1 MIPYAVDASFD
12 RRPVVNWMI
21 VVGII
26 LVFILQVMTSEEQAS
41 KRPTFTGRLNEL
53 KLYEERTSAEQV
65 VEDEVVTGPM
75 ARFALDGWG
84 PLGLFG
90 HNWLHANVIHLIAN
104 LLFLWAFGNAVCAR
118 IGNKPYLGVY
128 LGFCLLGGI
137 IHLLVGLLVDVGPAF
152 GAGVALSGIVGMYLV
167 FFPENT
173 ISCFF
178 LVPHPV
184 TFDIAGCFFIVV
196 WLIVDILVALFHV
209 PSVTYPAH
217 VLGFGGGVGLA
228 VLMLKKKWV
237 VMEKDEKSLLGVLK
251 RAEQEVP
258 TEEEGESKDTRAA
271 EKAPEKPSTTE
282 KAAPEKAVMEAKMP
296 KDEFIRFYCQCGKR
310 IKVPKEHAGA
320 MGLCPRCKRQV
331 KVPER

>member
-1 MIPYAVDASFD
+1 VIPYAVDASFD

-26 LVFILQVMTSEEQAS
+26 LVFILQVMTSEEQVS
-41 KRPTFTGRLNEL
+41 KRPTLTGRLNDL
-53 KLYEERTSAEQV
+53 KLYGERTSAEQV

-90 HNWLHANVIHLIAN
+90 HNWLHANVLQLIAN
-104 LLFLWAFGNAVCAR
+104 LLFLWAFGNAVCAK
-118 IGNKPYLGVY
+118 IGNKEYLGVY
-128 LGFCLLGGI
+128 LGLCLVGGI
-137 IHLLVGLLVDVGPAF
+137 IHLLVGLLFGSTPAF
-152 GAGVALSGIVGMYLV
+152 GPAVAINCIVGMYLV

-184 TFDIAGCFFIVV
+184 TFDIAGYFFIVV
-196 WLIVDILVALFHV
+196 WLIADILVVSFNV
-209 PSVTYPAH
+209 PSVTYLAH
-217 VLGFGGGVGLA
+217 IMGFGGGVGLA

-237 VMEKDEKSLLGVLK
+237 VMEKDEKSLLDVLRK
-251 RAEQEVP
+251 KEEV
-258 TEEEGESKDTRAA
+258 EEESEEPAPA
-271 EKAPEKPSTTE
+271 EKAPKSPDKEEIAPPKTAPAEKEIPT
-282 KAAPEKAVMEAKMP
+282 
-296 KDEFIRFYCQCGKR
+296 DEFIRFYCQCGKK

-320 MGLCPRCKRQV
+320 MGSCPRCKRQV